1 MPDQPQLDQ
10 PTSVARRSLGPSP
23 WIWMIVGCVLVAAS
37 GVVRIR
43 QEQLF
48 ADASLSVKQSPFPLR
63 DLPTSLGGHW
73 EMIKEEELEA
83 ETQQI
88 AGCSDYMYRFY
99 ANNHTGVT
107 LKVLVAFGPATQVF
121 PHSPDICFPA
131 QGYQATGKTRR
142 VNVPVK
148 TAGATSSPEDE
159 SEVST
164 TVPFRAMIF
173 TRPEAGREEYIESYF
188 SFWHDGR
195 WDPDANETKRK
206 FQHRPAMFKIQVDRG
221 ISSRERDVA
230 QSASEE
236 FVTALVTE
244 LNQRI
249 DDWIKNPNL
258 QVSE

>member
-1 MPDQPQLDQ
+1 MPDQHQLDQ
-10 PTSVARRSLGPSP
+10 PVPVTRRPLGPSP

-37 GVVRIR
+37 GVVRVR

-48 ADASLSVKQSPFPLR
+48 ADASLSVNQSPFPLR
-63 DLPTSLGGHW
+63 DLPTTLGGHW
-73 EMIKEEELEA
+73 EMIQEEELEA

-99 ANNHTGVT
+99 ANTHTGVT

-121 PHSPDICFPA
+121 PHSPDICFPS
-131 QGYQATGKTRR
+131 QGFQATGKARR
-142 VNVPVK
+142 VNVTVK
-148 TAGATSSPEDE
+148 SPD

-164 TVPFRAMIF
+164 TVPFRAMTF
-173 TRPEAGREEYIESYF
+173 SRPDAGREEYIESHF

-195 WDPDANETKRK
+195 WDPDAKDTKRK
-206 FQHRPAMFKIQVDRG
+206 FQHRPALFKVQVDRTTSPVERG
-221 ISSRERDVA
+221 SS

-236 FVTALVTE
+236 FLAALVTE

-249 DDWIKNPNL
+249 NEWTNNPNPH
-258 QVSE
+258 VSE

>member
-1 MPDQPQLDQ
+1 MPDEPQLDQ
-10 PTSVARRSLGPSP
+10 SAPVVRRPLGPSP

-63 DLPTSLGGHW
+63 DLPTVLGGHW
-73 EMIKEEELEA
+73 EMIREEELEP

-99 ANNHTGVT
+99 ANTHTGVT

-121 PHSPDICFPA
+121 PHAPDICFPS

-142 VNVPVK
+142 ANVPVK
-148 TAGATSSPEDE
+148 TSDMTPAPE
-159 SEVST
+159 SEPIAT
-164 TVPFRAMIF
+164 IPFRAMIF
-173 TRPEAGREEYIESYF
+173 SRPDAGREEFIESHY

-195 WDPDANETKRK
+195 WDPDARETKRK
-206 FQHRPAMFKIQVDRG
+206 FQHRPAMFKVQVDRTITSG
-221 ISSRERDVA
+221 ERESS

-236 FVTALVTE
+236 FVAALVTE

-249 DDWIKNPNL
+249 DEWINHPDPH
-258 QVSE
+258 VSE